1 MVDWHE
7 LEESEKR
14 EFAQR
19 ELLGDQPSH
28 VHSSLG
34 RWLEELG
41 AFCGQ
46 GCGATHVFPT
56 QRYRL
61 YHGKF
66 LHEPKKLGAGV

>member
-19 ELLGDQPSH
+19 ELLGDQPSQQPRA
-28 VHSSLG
+28 VAG
-34 RWLEELG
+34 RAGGRAVARL
-41 AFCGQ
+41 
-46 GCGATHVFPT
+46 TSFPT

>member
-46 GCGATHVFPT
+46 GCGATQSSSRFPDAAIQT
-56 QRYRL
+56 V
-61 YHGKF
+61 
-66 LHEPKKLGAGV
+66 PW